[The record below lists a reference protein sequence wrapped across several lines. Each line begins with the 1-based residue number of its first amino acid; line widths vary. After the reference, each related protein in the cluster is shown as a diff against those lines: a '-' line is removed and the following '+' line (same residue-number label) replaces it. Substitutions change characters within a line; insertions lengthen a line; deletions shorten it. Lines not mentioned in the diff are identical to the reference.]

1 MSSPNLDLIA
11 IMNFDVGGVKYMRV
25 TEIKSTFCSLNII
38 ISGVYFF

>member
-25 TEIKSTFCSLNII
+25 TEIKSTFCSMNI